1 MSSALCSFYPPL
13 LQSAKPLSHVK
24 APPYKAGPTGPRS
37 MMEFQLH
44 QQAGTRGSQAV
55 GKPCLVDLAL
65 ARDDGTVRV
74 RRRDSKADM
83 GEE

>member
-1 MSSALCSFYPPL
+1 
-13 LQSAKPLSHVK
+13 
-24 APPYKAGPTGPRS
+24 

-55 GKPCLVDLAL
+55 GKPCLVDPAC
-65 ARDDGTVRV
+65 ARDDGTVQV